1 MTRAKAPVTA
11 GTLLEHYAK
20 RYHERIGRRPSD
32 EDLDLTVAQTFL
44 QICGQDRAFHV
55 MDMWFDSND
64 PWYASAGFELLKA
77 FPAINRLVSTGQLK
91 PSGTPRQ
98 QEALRRFAAALQ
110 EPWLRLVR

>member
-32 EDLDLTVAQTFL
+32 EDLDLTLAQTFL
-44 QICGQDRAFHV
+44 QICGQDRAIHV
-55 MDMWFDSND
+55 MDMWFDSDD
-64 PWYASAGFELLKA
+64 PWYTRTGFEFVKSFA
-77 FPAINRLVSTGQLK
+77 AINRLISTGQLE

-98 QEALRRFAAALQ
+98 REAIRRFAACLQ
-110 EPWLRLVR
+110 QPRLRLVR